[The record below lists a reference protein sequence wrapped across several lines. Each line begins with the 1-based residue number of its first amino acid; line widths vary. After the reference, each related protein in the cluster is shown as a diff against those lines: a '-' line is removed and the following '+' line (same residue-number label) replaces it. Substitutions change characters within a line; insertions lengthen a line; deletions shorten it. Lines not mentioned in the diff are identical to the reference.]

1 MKSLFYKQFLL
12 FLAAAGVAY
21 LCYQMAAPFLMAIA
35 WAAVTAIVI
44 SPLNERITSLV
55 RSRSLAAAISCI
67 LVVLIVVLPMVAVT
81 VTVTRSSITF
91 LRQRNI
97 ESIDDVQSIGLW
109 LSHEVDAVTVWIQSH
124 TGFDASA
131 IKDVNVTEV
140 APRVVGYLTTQTQN
154 LIGGVAG
161 FLFNLTIVL
170 FTLFFFLRDRD
181 VVLSSVRTA
190 LPLSDAAATAVFRRV
205 EAVIRAS
212 ILGTGAVSLAQGI
225 LAFIAFWA
233 LGTGAPAVLGVM
245 TAFMSFIPFV
255 GAAGV
260 WVPVAIYLAATGSPG
275 KALFL
280 ALYGT
285 FVISLADNFIRPVV
299 IGDATR
305 LHTLMI
311 FFSILGGL
319 QVFGFL
325 GIFMGPVVL
334 AVALAIFEIFR
345 RELLE
350 STGKL
355 KAPEGYVEPESG
367 AERV

>member
-1 MKSLFYKQFLL
+1 MQSVYYKQFLL

-21 LCYQMAAPFLMAIA
+21 VCYQMVAPFLVAIS
-35 WAAVTAIVI
+35 WAAVMAIVI
-44 SPLNERITSLV
+44 YPLNERLTSLV
-55 RSRSLAAAISCI
+55 RSRSLAAAISCV
-67 LVVLIVVLPMVAVT
+67 LVVLTVVLPLVAVT
-81 VTVTRSSITF
+81 VTVTRSTISF
-91 LRQRNI
+91 LRARNI

-109 LSHEVDAVTVWIQSH
+109 LSHEVDTVTVWVQSH

-140 APRVVGYLTTQTQN
+140 APRLVGYLTTQTQS
-154 LIGGVAG
+154 LLGGVAG

-170 FTLFFFLRDRD
+170 FTLFFFLRDRES
-181 VVLSSVRTA
+181 VLESVRA
-190 LPLSDAAATAVFRRV
+190 SLPLSDAAASAVFRRV

-225 LAFIAFWA
+225 LSFIAFWA
-233 LGTGAPAVLGVM
+233 LGTGAPAVLAVI

-260 WVPVAIYLAATGSPG
+260 WVPVAIYLAATGSPV
-275 KALFL
+275 KAIIL
-280 ALYGT
+280 AIYGT
-285 FVISLADNFIRPVV
+285 FVISLADNFIRPIV

-305 LHTLMI
+305 LHTLLI

-334 AVALAIFEIFR
+334 AIALAIFEIFR

-350 STGKL
+350 ESRSR
-355 KAPEGYVEPESG
+355 YVVEQK
-367 AERV
+367 

>member
-1 MKSLFYKQFLL
+1 MQAQYYKQFLL
-12 FLAAAGVAY
+12 FLVAAGVAY
-21 LCYQMAAPFLMAIA
+21 VCYQMAAPFLVAIA

-44 SPLNERITSLV
+44 YPLNERLTSLV
-55 RSRSLAAAISCI
+55 KSRSLAAAISCV
-67 LVVLIVVLPMVAVT
+67 LVVLTVVLPMVAVT
-81 VTVTRSSITF
+81 VTVTRSTISF
-91 LRQRNI
+91 LRARNI

-109 LSHEVDAVTVWIQSH
+109 LSHEVDTVTVWIQDH

-140 APRVVGYLTTQTQN
+140 APRLVGYLTTQTQSF
-154 LIGGVAG
+154 LGGVAG
-161 FLFNLTIVL
+161 FLFNMTIVL
-170 FTLFFFLRDRD
+170 FTLFFFLRDREA
-181 VVLSSVRTA
+181 VLGSVRA
-190 LPLSDAAATAVFRRV
+190 SLPLSDAAASAVFRRV

-212 ILGTGAVSLAQGI
+212 ILGTGAVSLAQG
-225 LAFIAFWA
+225 LLSFIAFWA
-233 LGTGAPAVLGVM
+233 LGTGAPAVLAVI

-260 WVPVAIYLAATGSPG
+260 WVPVAIYLAATGSPV
-275 KALFL
+275 KAIIL
-280 ALYGT
+280 AVYGT
-285 FVISLADNFIRPVV
+285 FVISLADNFIRPIV

-305 LHTLMI
+305 LHTLLI

-334 AVALAIFEIFR
+334 AIALAIFEIFR

-350 STGKL
+350 
-355 KAPEGYVEPESG
+355 ESSSRPA
-367 AERV
+367 AEQR

>member
-1 MKSLFYKQFLL
+1 MKSVFYKQFLL

-21 LCYQMAAPFLMAIA
+21 VCFQMAAPFLMAIA

-44 SPLNERITSLV
+44 YPLNERLSTLV
-55 RSRSLAAAISCI
+55 RSRSLAAGLSCI
-67 LVVLIVVLPMVAVT
+67 LVVLTVVLPMVAVT
-81 VTVTRSSITF
+81 VTVTRSTISF
-91 LRQRNI
+91 LRARNI

-109 LSHEVDAVTVWIQSH
+109 LSHEVDTVTVWIQEH

-140 APRVVGYLTTQTQN
+140 APRVVGYLSTQTQS
-154 LIGGVAG
+154 LLGGVAG

-181 VVLSSVRTA
+181 VVLRSVRA
-190 LPLSDAAATAVFRRV
+190 SLPLSDAAATAVFRRV

-225 LAFIAFWA
+225 LAFVAFWA
-233 LGTGAPAVLGVM
+233 LGTGAPAVLAVI

-260 WVPVAIYLAATGSPG
+260 WVPVAIYLAATGSPV
-275 KALFL
+275 KAVIL
-280 ALYGT
+280 AIYGT
-285 FVISLADNFIRPVV
+285 FVISLADNFIRPIV

-305 LHTLMI
+305 LHTLLI

-334 AVALAIFEIFR
+334 AIALAIFEIFR

-355 KAPEGYVEPESG
+355 TVPEGYVEPES
-367 AERV
+367 

>member
-1 MKSLFYKQFLL
+1 MTSRSYKQLLL
-12 FLAAAGVAY
+12 FLVAAAVAY
-21 LCYQMAAPFLMAIA
+21 LCFQMALPFMLAIA
-35 WAAVTAIVI
+35 WAGVLAIVFN
-44 SPLNERITSLV
+44 PVNERLVPIV
-55 RSRSLAAAISCI
+55 RSRAIAAAITCVI
-67 LVVLIVVLPMVAVT
+67 VVLIVVLPLVVVS
-81 VTVTRSSITF
+81 VTVTRTSIGF
-91 LRQRNI
+91 LRARGI

-109 LSHEVDAVTVWIQSH
+109 LSHEVDVLSAWIQDR

-131 IKDVNVTEV
+131 IKDVNVTEI
-140 APRVVGYLTTQTQN
+140 APRVVGYLTQQTQS

-161 FLFNLTIVL
+161 FLFNVTVVL

-181 VVLSSVRTA
+181 AVLASVRSS
-190 LPLSDAAATAVFRRV
+190 LPLSDGAATAVFRRV
-205 EAVIRAS
+205 ETVIRAS
-212 ILGTGAVSLAQGI
+212 ILGTGAVAVAQGI
-225 LAFIAFWA
+225 LSFVSFWA
-233 LGTGAPAVLGVM
+233 LGTGAPALLAFV

-260 WVPVAIYLAATGSPG
+260 WVPVTIYLAATGSPG
-275 KALFL
+275 KALIL

-285 FVISLADNFIRPVV
+285 FVISLADNVIRPVV

-305 LHTLMI
+305 LHTLLT

-325 GIFMGPVVL
+325 GVFMGPVVL

-350 STGKL
+350 STGRL
-355 KAPEGYVEPESG
+355 KMPDGLEESAG
-367 AERV
+367 VPGG

>member
-1 MKSLFYKQFLL
+1 MHSRSYKQILL
-12 FLAAAGVAY
+12 FLAAAAVAY
-21 LCYQMAAPFLMAIA
+21 LCFQMALPFLLAIA
-35 WAAVTAIVI
+35 WAAVLAIVFN
-44 SPLNERITSLV
+44 PVNERLSTLV
-55 RSRSLAAAISCI
+55 RSRSIAAAISCV
-67 LVVLIVVLPMVAVT
+67 LVILIVVIPMVALT

-91 LRQRNI
+91 LRERGI

-109 LSHEVDAVTVWIQSH
+109 LSRETDAVTVWVYDH
-124 TGFDASA
+124 TGYDASA

-140 APRVVGYLTTQTQN
+140 APRVVGYLTQQTQT

-161 FLFNLTIVL
+161 FVFNLTIVL

-181 VVLSSVRTA
+181 MVLASVREA
-190 LPLSDAAATAVFRRV
+190 IPLSHGAATAVFRRV
-205 EAVIRAS
+205 ETVIRAS
-212 ILGTGAVSLAQGI
+212 VLGTGAVAFVQGVLSL
-225 LAFIAFWA
+225 IAFWA
-233 LGTGAPAVLGVM
+233 LGLGAAGVLAVI

-275 KALFL
+275 KALIL
-280 ALYGT
+280 AIYGT
-285 FVISLADNFIRPVV
+285 LIISLADNFIRPIV

-305 LHTLMI
+305 LHTLLI

-334 AVALAIFEIFR
+334 AIALAIFEIFR

-355 KAPEGYVEPESG
+355 TMPEG
-367 AERV
+367 AEGPGP